1 MTGELVYIMG
11 EILEFKADDLSELKK
26 LKNRLIEEYEDLEDQ
41 LFDLED
47 FMPDED
53 DKKEFAL
60 WEEEY
65 KFLLSKLDDLES
77 RIVEIEE
84 KIEK

>member
-1 MTGELVYIMG
+1 MG
-11 EILEFKADDLSELKK
+11 EILEFRADDLSALKK
-26 LKNRLIEEYEDLEDQ
+26 LKKQLIEEYEEIEDQ

-47 FMPDED
+47 FMPDEG

-65 KFLLSKLDDLES
+65 KFLEAKLDELES
-77 RIVEIEE
+77 RIVELEA
-84 KIEK
+84 KIENA

>member
-1 MTGELVYIMG
+1 MA
-11 EILEFKADDLSELKK
+11 EILEFKTDDLSALKK
-26 LKNRLIEEYEDLEDQ
+26 LKNQLIEEYEEIEDQ

-53 DKKEFAL
+53 DKKEFVL

-65 KFLLSKLDDLES
+65 KFLLSKLDELENK
-77 RIVEIEE
+77 IVELEE
-84 KIEK
+84 KIENIQ

>member
-1 MTGELVYIMG
+1 MG
-11 EILEFKADDLSELKK
+11 EILEFKTDDLSELKK

-65 KFLLSKLDDLES
+65 KFLESKLDDLEK
-77 RIVEIEE
+77 RIVEIED
-84 KIEK
+84 KIENA

>member
-1 MTGELVYIMG
+1 MA
-11 EILEFKADDLSELKK
+11 EILEFKIDDLSALKK
-26 LKNRLIEEYEDLEDQ
+26 LKNQLIEEYEEVEDQ

-47 FMPDED
+47 FQPDED

-65 KFLLSKLDDLES
+65 KFLEGKLDNLEK

-84 KIEK
+84 KIENA

>member
-1 MTGELVYIMG
+1 MA
-11 EILEFKADDLSELKK
+11 EILEFKTDDLSALKK
-26 LKNRLIEEYEDLEDQ
+26 LKNQLIEEYEEIEDQ

-47 FMPDED
+47 FQPDED

-65 KFLLSKLDDLES
+65 KVLEAKLDNLEN
-77 RIVEIEE
+77 RIVEIEG
-84 KIEK
+84 KIEKLQ

>member
-1 MTGELVYIMG
+1 MA
-11 EILEFKADDLSELKK
+11 EILEFKTEDLSALKK
-26 LKNRLIEEYEDLEDQ
+26 LKKQLIEEYEEIEDQ

-47 FMPDED
+47 FQPDED

-77 RIVEIEE
+77 KIVEIEE
-84 KIEK
+84 KIENA

>member
-1 MTGELVYIMG
+1 MGIISNMG
-11 EILEFKADDLSELKK
+11 EILEFKTDDLSSLKK
-26 LKNRLIEEYEDLEDQ
+26 LKNQLIEEYEEIEDQ

-65 KFLLSKLDDLES
+65 KFLEGKLDDLES
-77 RIVEIEE
+77 RIVELEE
-84 KIEK
+84 KIENA

>member
-1 MTGELVYIMG
+1 MA
-11 EILEFKADDLSELKK
+11 EILEFKTDDLSALKK
-26 LKNRLIEEYEDLEDQ
+26 LKNQLIEEYEEIEDQ

-47 FMPDED
+47 FHPDED
-53 DKKEFAL
+53 DEKEFAL

-65 KFLLSKLDDLES
+65 KFLESKLDDLEN

-84 KIEK
+84 KIEKMQ

>member
-1 MTGELVYIMG
+1 MA
-11 EILEFKADDLSELKK
+11 EILEFKNNDLNELKK
-26 LKNRLIEEYEDLEDQ
+26 LKTQLIEEYEEIEDQ

-47 FMPDED
+47 FQPDED

-65 KFLLSKLDDLES
+65 KFLLAKLDDLES
-77 RIVEIEE
+77 KIMELEE
-84 KIEK
+84 KI

>member
-1 MTGELVYIMG
+1 MA
-11 EILEFKADDLSELKK
+11 EILEFKTDELSALKK
-26 LKNRLIEEYEDLEDQ
+26 LKNQLIEEYEEIEDQ

-53 DKKEFAL
+53 DKKEFTL

-65 KFLLSKLDDLES
+65 KFLEGKLDDLEK
-77 RIVEIEE
+77 RIVEIED
-84 KIEK
+84 KIEKV

>member
-1 MTGELVYIMG
+1 MA
-11 EILEFKADDLSELKK
+11 EILEFKIDDLSALKK
-26 LKNRLIEEYEDLEDQ
+26 LKNQLIEEYEEIEDQ

-53 DKKEFAL
+53 DKKEFVL

-65 KFLLSKLDDLES
+65 KFLLSKLDDLENK
-77 RIVEIEE
+77 IVELEE
-84 KIEK
+84 KIENIQ

>member
-1 MTGELVYIMG
+1 MA
-11 EILEFKADDLSELKK
+11 EILEFKTDDLSALKK
-26 LKNRLIEEYEDLEDQ
+26 LKNQLIEEYEEVEDQ

-47 FMPDED
+47 FQPDED

-65 KFLLSKLDDLES
+65 KFLLSKLDELENK
-77 RIVEIEE
+77 IVELEE
-84 KIEK
+84 KIENIQ

>member
-1 MTGELVYIMG
+1 MA
-11 EILEFKADDLSELKK
+11 EILEFKTDDLSALKK
-26 LKNRLIEEYEDLEDQ
+26 LKNQLIEEYEEIEDQ

-47 FMPDED
+47 FQPDED

-65 KFLLSKLDDLES
+65 KFLEAKLDDLEN

-84 KIEK
+84 KIENLQ

>member
-1 MTGELVYIMG
+1 MG
-11 EILEFKADDLSELKK
+11 EILEFRADDLSALKK
-26 LKNRLIEEYEDLEDQ
+26 LKKQLIEEYEEIEDQ

-65 KFLLSKLDDLES
+65 KFLEA
-77 RIVEIEE
+77 
-84 KIEK
+84 KIENA

>member
-1 MTGELVYIMG
+1 MG
-11 EILEFKADDLSELKK
+11 EILEFKTDDLSELKK

-65 KFLLSKLDDLES
+65 KFLEGKLDELDR
-77 RIVEIEE
+77 RIVEIQE
-84 KIEK
+84 KLE

>member
-1 MTGELVYIMG
+1 MA
-11 EILEFKADDLSELKK
+11 EILEFKTDDLSALKK
-26 LKNRLIEEYEDLEDQ
+26 LKNQLIEEYEEIEDQ

-65 KFLLSKLDDLES
+65 KFLLSKLDELEN

>member
-1 MTGELVYIMG
+1 MA
-11 EILEFKADDLSELKK
+11 EILKFKTDDLSALKK
-26 LKNRLIEEYEDLEDQ
+26 LKNQLIEEYEEIEDQ

-47 FMPDED
+47 FQPDED

-65 KFLLSKLDDLES
+65 KVLEAKLDNLEN
-77 RIVEIEE
+77 RIVEIEG
-84 KIEK
+84 KIEKMQ

>member
-1 MTGELVYIMG
+1 MA
-11 EILEFKADDLSELKK
+11 EILEFKTDDLSALKK
-26 LKNRLIEEYEDLEDQ
+26 LKNQLIEEYEEIEDQ

-47 FMPDED
+47 FQPDED

-65 KFLLSKLDDLES
+65 KVLEAKLDTLEN
-77 RIVEIEE
+77 RIVEIEG
-84 KIEK
+84 KIEKMQ

>member
-1 MTGELVYIMG
+1 MA
-11 EILEFKADDLSELKK
+11 EILEFKTDDLSALKK
-26 LKNRLIEEYEDLEDQ
+26 LKNQLIEEYEEIEDQ

-47 FMPDED
+47 FQPDES

-65 KFLLSKLDDLES
+65 KFLEGKLDDLEA

-84 KIEK
+84 KIEIL

>member
-1 MTGELVYIMG
+1 MA
-11 EILEFKADDLSELKK
+11 EILEFKIDDLSALKK
-26 LKNRLIEEYEDLEDQ
+26 LKNQLIEEYEEIEDQ

-47 FMPDED
+47 FQPDED

-65 KFLLSKLDDLES
+65 KFLLSKLDEFENK
-77 RIVEIEE
+77 IVELEE
-84 KIEK
+84 KIENIQ

>member
-1 MTGELVYIMG
+1 MA
-11 EILEFKADDLSELKK
+11 EILEFKTDDLQAFKK
-26 LKNRLIEEYEDLEDQ
+26 LKNQLIEEYEEFEDQ

-65 KFLLSKLDDLES
+65 KFLLSKLDELEK
-77 RIVEIEE
+77 RIVELEE
-84 KIEK
+84 KINE

>member
-1 MTGELVYIMG
+1 MA
-11 EILEFKADDLSELKK
+11 EILEFKTDDLSALKK
-26 LKNRLIEEYEDLEDQ
+26 LKNQLIEEYEEIEDQ

-53 DKKEFAL
+53 DKKEFVL

-65 KFLLSKLDDLES
+65 KFLLSKLDELENK
-77 RIVEIEE
+77 IVEIEE
-84 KIEK
+84 KIENIQ